1 MGVDEAWQKRAA
13 RQLNSR
19 LGNDVA
25 RLFGGQCRGETVAL
39 DEQGACSRVTRNET
53 LGTQQRASYRSTARQ
68 RNDLRCASETVK
80 GPGQRSPVVVATHML
95 VEPASIRP
103 CPASASSPAA
113 ATAVAGSTH
122 RPSAPSSRPAQAI
135 SASQSAIASPSGSA
149 RSA

>member
-1 MGVDEAWQKRAA
+1 VGKCLAGDLVFQRAPDVSLGRRCAHHQVDMGVDEAWQKRAA

-80 GPGQRSPVVVATHML
+80 GPGQRSPVVVATH
-95 VEPASIRP
+95 
-103 CPASASSPAA
+103 
-113 ATAVAGSTH
+113 

-135 SASQSAIASPSGSA
+135 FASQSAIASPSGSA